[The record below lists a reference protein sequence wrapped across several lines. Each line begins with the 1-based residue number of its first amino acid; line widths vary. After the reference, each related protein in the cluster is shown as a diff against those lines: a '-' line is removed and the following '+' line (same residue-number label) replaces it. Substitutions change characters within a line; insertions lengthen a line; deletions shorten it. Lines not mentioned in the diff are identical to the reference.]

1 VEAIIREASASDA
14 DEIARLAEQ
23 LGYATTPEQA
33 AQRLASVLSDDEH
46 EVFVAEDASGGILG
60 WAHVF
65 GARRLVS
72 DRFAEIGGLVV
83 DEAQR
88 GEGVGKALLARAEAW
103 AMQSGYGAVRIRSNV
118 VREGA
123 RAFYEHLGYRR
134 QKQQNAF
141 FKAMPRPQ
149 KPALLESD

>member
-1 VEAIIREASASDA
+1 MEAIIREASASDA
-14 DEIARLAEQ
+14 GEIARLAEQ

-33 AQRLASVLSDDEH
+33 AQRMASVLSDDEH
-46 EVFVAEDASGGILG
+46 QVFVAEDTSGGIVG

-83 DEAQR
+83 DEVRR

-103 AMQSGYGAVRIRSNV
+103 AMEGGYGAVRIRSNV

-123 RAFYEHLGYRR
+123 LGFYEHLGYRC

-141 FKAMPRPQ
+141 FKPLPQ
-149 KPALLESD
+149 REQASPLELE